1 MSRKT
6 GMSVVEATIV
16 LAILLLIAAISAP
29 ALRQNVRKKRAA
41 ACAMNLDA
49 IDLACKKH
57 AAEKGGYP
65 SAPPLALRSSTAS
78 RMHSASSPHA
88 TELMTPRRP
97 LGSLLPVWLS
107 RAPRSICS
115 ATLRTVGSA
124 RALPT

>member
-1 MSRKT
+1 MNRKA

-29 ALRQNVRKKRAA
+29 ALRQNLQKKRAA

-65 SAPPLALRSSTAS
+65 AALADLV
-78 RMHSASSPHA
+78 PDY
-88 TELMTPRRP
+88 
-97 LGSLLPVWLS
+97 LGSLPSCPSGGGYVLGTPDGV
-107 RAPRSICS
+107 PPTCS
-115 ATLRTVGSA
+115 VPGHRL
-124 RALPT
+124 

>member
-1 MSRKT
+1 MNPKT

-29 ALRQNVRKKRAA
+29 ALRQNLQTKRAA

-65 SAPPLALRSSTAS
+65 AALADLV
-78 RMHSASSPHA
+78 PDY
-88 TELMTPRRP
+88 
-97 LGSLLPVWLS
+97 LGSLPSCPSGGGYALGTPDGD
-107 RAPRSICS
+107 PPTCS
-115 ATLRTVGSA
+115 VPGHRL
-124 RALPT
+124 